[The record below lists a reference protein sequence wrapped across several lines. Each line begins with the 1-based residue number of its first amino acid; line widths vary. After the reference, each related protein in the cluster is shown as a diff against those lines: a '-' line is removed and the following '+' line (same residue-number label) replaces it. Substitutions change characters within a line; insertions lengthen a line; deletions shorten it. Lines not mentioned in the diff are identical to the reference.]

1 MGKNLTVDLL
11 KRRKTLMPLTAT
23 PDFLDE
29 NHDHRECVEAALT
42 AAEELCRRRSRRL
55 TALRRRVLELVWSG
69 HRPVGAYAV
78 LEMLQTEGRA
88 APPTVYRA
96 LEFLQ
101 EQGLVHRLAS
111 LNAYVGCIHPG
122 RPHAGQFLI
131 CESCQTLVELDDRKV
146 TAAIA
151 GSAGAAGFQVSRQ
164 TVEILGRCPRC
175 RKGEP

>member
-1 MGKNLTVDLL
+1 MD
-11 KRRKTLMPLTAT
+11 LTAT
-23 PDFLDE
+23 VHFLSED
-29 NHDHRECVEAALT
+29 HDHEDCVAAALA
-42 AAEELCRRRSRRL
+42 AAEDLCRQRGRRL
-55 TALRRRVLELVWSG
+55 TSLRRRVLQLVWSG

-131 CESCQTLVELDDRKV
+131 CQSCQTLVELDDRQV

-151 GSAGAAGFQVSRQ
+151 GSARSAGFQVSRQ

-175 RKGEP
+175 RQGEP